1 MLFFDLDG
9 TLIDYGEE
17 RIGASWRIVGEKYLT
32 RKRKRIWFKNMEAY
46 SHDLIDNPFEYHTW
60 VTEQAKLLKNR
71 KFDIRK
77 IFPIPFTKGT
87 LETISKIKMPK
98 TLLTNSNAI
107 LADLVSFQLAIDNC
121 ISIEFEIKD
130 KVFTGEVHDF
140 TGVLDKFQTYKK
152 VCKDYNLAFED
163 TVFVG
168 DNLNDR
174 KIFEK
179 CGLPIGFMPKVDLPV
194 KYVLSDMR
202 DLPNILK
209 KEGYL

>member
-17 RIGASWRIVGEKYLT
+17 RIGASWRIVGDKFLT
-32 RKRKRIWFKNMEAY
+32 GKRKKVWFKNMEAY
-46 SHDLIDNPFEYHTW
+46 SHQLIENPFEYHNW
-60 VTEQAKLLKNR
+60 VTEQANLLKNKR
-71 KFDIRK
+71 FDIRK
-77 IFPIPFTKGT
+77 ILPVPYTKGS
-87 LETISKIKMPK
+87 LETVPNIKMPK
-98 TLLTNSNAI
+98 TLLTNSNFV
-107 LADLVSFQLAIDNC
+107 LAELVCLNLDIENC

-130 KVFTGEVHDF
+130 KVFTGEVYDF

-152 VCKDYNLAFED
+152 VCKDFNLAFED

-179 CGLPIGFMPKVDLPV
+179 CGLSIGFMPKVDLPV
-194 KYVLSDMR
+194 QYVLSDMKE
-202 DLPNILK
+202 LPDILK
-209 KEGYL
+209 KEGFI